1 MDGKVDRTGKMT
13 QRGDLAMPGTEWG
26 DTGPEKKRKC
36 QHLYVKK
43 KKKITPPT
51 LSCTSARSQYFQ
63 GQEIT

>member
-1 MDGKVDRTGKMT
+1 MDGKVDRTGKTT

-26 DTGPEKKRKC
+26 DTGPEKEMSTSVC
-36 QHLYVKK
+36 K